1 MKLFLVGYAGS
12 GKSTFARHLS
22 RRMASRYVDTD
33 KCVEQMVG
41 ATIADIFLYEGEK
54 YFRRAEREA
63 LESVASEE
71 GDIIVATGG
80 GLPTWSDNMEWMNS
94 QGVTIYLRRSAEQ
107 ILGRLSDF
115 GRQKRP
121 LFRGKSDEE
130 LLEFMHQ
137 QMAEREV
144 YYAKAQIVL
153 DCTTLSDEAAVE
165 NIVNIVTNL

>member
-1 MKLFLVGYAGS
+1 
-12 GKSTFARHLS
+12 
-22 RRMASRYVDTD
+22 
-33 KCVEQMVG
+33 
-41 ATIADIFLYEGEK
+41 
-54 YFRRAEREA
+54 
-63 LESVASEE
+63 
-71 GDIIVATGG
+71 
-80 GLPTWSDNMEWMNS
+80 MNS
-94 QGVTIYLRRSAEQ
+94 HGVTIYLRRSAEQ

-165 NIVNIVTNL
+165 KIVNIVTNI

>member
-41 ATIADIFLYEGEK
+41 ATIADIFLYEGEE

-71 GDIIVATGG
+71 GNIIVATGG

-94 QGVTIYLRRSAEQ
+94 HGVTIYLRDR
-107 ILGRLSDF
+107 
-115 GRQKRP
+115 
-121 LFRGKSDEE
+121 KS
-130 LLEFMHQ
+130 
-137 QMAEREV
+137 V
-144 YYAKAQIVL
+144 V
-153 DCTTLSDEAAVE
+153 
-165 NIVNIVTNL
+165 